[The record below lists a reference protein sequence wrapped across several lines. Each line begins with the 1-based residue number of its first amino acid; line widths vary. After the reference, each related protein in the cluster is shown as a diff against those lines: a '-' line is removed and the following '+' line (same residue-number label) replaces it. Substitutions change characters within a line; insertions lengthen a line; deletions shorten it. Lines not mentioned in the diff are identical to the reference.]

1 MGYTVLGYQP
11 ENIEKD
17 ADILTVMHLYSSELC
32 ILKNFRLWHIVVS
45 RITSVYLGTL
55 CIIYATSYNCYSTTL
70 KIMHAHA
77 LVLCIKQP
85 YIYTCLQFKTLSSI
99 YVPKCTV
106 CTLDHVIGSPRAHV
120 SMSDTLA
127 SCMAAHCHCLTQS
140 MQCSVVMCLQLANT
154 LSVGAC
160 SCVPS
165 SEMYMRMHA
174 NPLWSCTTIWRQ
186 YCNPGSQRPTLV
198 LHLKLYLWLVD
209 NMTNQTNQQCQS
221 QNT

>member
-1 MGYTVLGYQP
+1 M
-11 ENIEKD
+11 
-17 ADILTVMHLYSSELC
+17 
-32 ILKNFRLWHIVVS
+32 
-45 RITSVYLGTL
+45 
-55 CIIYATSYNCYSTTL
+55 
-70 KIMHAHA
+70 
-77 LVLCIKQP
+77 
-85 YIYTCLQFKTLSSI
+85 
-99 YVPKCTV
+99 

-186 YCNPGSQRPTLV
+186 YCNPSSQRPTLV

-221 QNT
+221 QNTWASKLMQGMSTVCGPVVISLWVGLLYNIHAAIEVHT